1 MPSRLRRLAGDTGR
15 GSTCVSDA
23 VIVGA
28 GSWGTALAL
37 VLGRKDVSVSLWGRD
52 SAEIQRLRASRV
64 NEKYLPGHTLPECV
78 QAFDDL
84 DEAANAARVAILAVP
99 SGAAREVLQR
109 CVAVPQLRDLPWVMA
124 AKGLEGDTGK
134 LMSELA
140 FEVLGPQAKV
150 AALSGPNLAKEL
162 AAGLPT
168 ATVIASRDR
177 ALATDLQTLFMSP
190 TLRVYTG
197 EDVIGV
203 ELAGALK
210 NVLAIGGGM
219 TDGLGFRDN
228 TKAAVLTRGLAEMA
242 RLGVAMGA
250 EPRTFMGLAGVGDL
264 FATAVSTYSRNYRVG
279 HAVGRG
285 VPLADAIR
293 EVQQVAEG
301 VPTAHAAVLL
311 SERHHV
317 EMPLFHAIHR
327 VLSGTLTPMD
337 AVRELMHR
345 TPKGE

>member
-1 MPSRLRRLAGDTGR
+1 MSE
-15 GSTCVSDA
+15 A

-37 VLGRKDVSVSLWGRD
+37 VLGRKEVPVSLWGRD
-52 SAEIQRLRASRV
+52 GAEIARLRASRV
-64 NEKYLPGHTLPECV
+64 NEKYLPGHPLPECV

-84 DEAANAARVAILAVP
+84 EEAADAARVAILAVP

-109 CVAVPQLRDLPWVMA
+109 CVAVPRLRDLPWVMA
-124 AKGLEGDTGK
+124 AKGLEGATGR

-140 FEVLGPQAKV
+140 LEVLGPQARV

-168 ATVIASRDR
+168 ATVIASRVSG
-177 ALATDLQTLFMSP
+177 LAADLQTLFMSP

-197 EDVIGV
+197 EDVVGV

-242 RLGVAMGA
+242 RLGEAMGA

-285 VPLADAIR
+285 VPLEDAIR

-311 SERHHV
+311 SERYHV

-327 VLSGTLTPMD
+327 VLSGTLAPMD

>member
-1 MPSRLRRLAGDTGR
+1 M
-15 GSTCVSDA
+15 SDA

-37 VLGRKDVSVSLWGRD
+37 ALGRKGVSVSLWGRD
-52 SAEIQRLRASRV
+52 TAEIARLQASRV
-64 NEKYLPGHTLPECV
+64 NEKYLPGHELPDCV
-78 QAFDDL
+78 RAFDDL
-84 DEAANAARVAILAVP
+84 EQAADNARIAILAVP

-109 CVAVPQLRDLPWVMA
+109 CVAVPGLRDLPWVMA
-124 AKGLEGDTGK
+124 AKGLEGGTGR
-134 LMSELA
+134 LMSDLA
-140 FEVLGPQAKV
+140 VEVLGPHAEV

-168 ATVIASRDR
+168 ATVIASKDR
-177 ALATDLQTLFMSP
+177 SLAADLQRLFMSP

-228 TKAAVLTRGLAEMA
+228 TKAAVLTRGLAEIA
-242 RLGVAMGA
+242 RLGEAMGA
-250 EPRTFMGLAGVGDL
+250 EPKTFMGLAGVGDL

-285 VPLADAIR
+285 IPLADALR

-301 VPTAHAAVLL
+301 VPTAHAAMLL
-311 SERHHV
+311 SERHRV
-317 EMPLFHAIHR
+317 EMPLFHAIQR
-327 VLSGTLTPMD
+327 VLSGTLAPMD
-337 AVRELMHR
+337 AVRELMLR